1 MFFKKNSSFY
11 KLSVFSLFSSSKGS
25 LTIQFMFGFVLVMCF
40 ILIFL
45 NITLTLV
52 ASEITQ
58 YITYAASRS
67 LFLAHGDEAAQE
79 RSAREKYLEL
89 TNKPHIK
96 KFLGG
101 GKVFEIASDLGSDN
115 LGVNTSFSV
124 SSINQ
129 EPNLFYGVWTDFTP
143 KMLDV
148 EMPWGSVDEEDAFFK
163 TVIGSYLGRE
173 PSHTECLEFFEKRW
187 EFIKTLHNRPAYHLP
202 STWSTKSDNG
212 C

>member
-1 MFFKKNSSFY
+1 MFYQKNSSFY
-11 KLSVFSLFSSSKGS
+11 KLSAFSSSKGS

-58 YITYAASRS
+58 YITYASSRS
-67 LFLAHGDEAAQE
+67 LFLAHGDESAQE
-79 RSAREKYLEL
+79 DQAREKYLEL

-101 GKVFEIASDLGSDN
+101 GKVFEIASVPDLGI
-115 LGVNTSFSV
+115 NTSFS
-124 SSINQ
+124 SSIN
-129 EPNLFYGVWTDFTP
+129 EKPNLFYGVWTDFTP

-148 EMPWGSVDEEDAFFK
+148 KTPWGSVDEEDSFFQ

-173 PSHTECLEFFEKRW
+173 PSHSECKDFFKKRW
-187 EFIKTLHNRPAYHLP
+187 EFIKSIHNRSSYNLP
-202 STWSTKSDNG
+202 TTWFTESDNG

>member
-1 MFFKKNSSFY
+1 MFFRKNTSSY
-11 KLSVFSLFSSSKGS
+11 KFLIFSSSQGS

-67 LFLAHGDEAAQE
+67 LFLAHGDEQAQE
-79 RSAREKYLEL
+79 TSAREKYLEL

-101 GKVFEIASDLGSDN
+101 GKVFEIASDLGPDN
-115 LGVNTSFSV
+115 LGVNRSFQV
-124 SSINQ
+124 PSINV

-148 EMPWGSVDEEDAFFK
+148 ETPWGSVDEEDSFFK

-173 PSHTECLEFFEKRW
+173 PSYTECKDFFRRKW
-187 EFIKTLHNRPAYHLP
+187 EFIKSLHGRSSYHFP
-202 STWSTKSDNG
+202 SAWPVESDNG

>member
-1 MFFKKNSSFY
+1 MFCRKSSSFY
-11 KLSVFSLFSSSKGS
+11 KFSEFSLFSSSKGS
-25 LTIQFMFGFVLVMCF
+25 LTIQFMLGFVLVMCF

-67 LFLAHGDEAAQE
+67 LFLGHGDEQAQE

-89 TNKPHIK
+89 TNKSHIK

-101 GKVFEIASDLGSDN
+101 GRVFEIASDLGPDN
-115 LGVNTSFSV
+115 LGINTSFSV
-124 SSINQ
+124 SSINVK
-129 EPNLFYGVWTDFTP
+129 PNLFYGVWTDFTP

-148 EMPWGSVDEEDAFFK
+148 ETPWGSVDEEDAFFK

-187 EFIKTLHNRPAYHLP
+187 EFIRSIHGSGPNHLSP
-202 STWSTKSDNG
+202 GLIPTADNG

>member
-1 MFFKKNSSFY
+1 MFCRKKNSVY
-11 KLSVFSLFSSSKGS
+11 KFSLFSSSRGS
-25 LTIQFMFGFVLVMCF
+25 LTIQFMLGFVLVMCF

-67 LFLAHGDEAAQE
+67 LFLSHGDENAQIG
-79 RSAREKYLEL
+79 SAKDKYKEL
-89 TNKPHIK
+89 MGKPHIK

-101 GKVFEIASDLGSDN
+101 GKVFEIASDLGPDN
-115 LGVNTSFSV
+115 LGINTSFSV
-124 SSINQ
+124 PSINE

-148 EMPWGSVDEEDAFFK
+148 ETPFGSVDEED
-163 TVIGSYLGRE
+163 
-173 PSHTECLEFFEKRW
+173 
-187 EFIKTLHNRPAYHLP
+187 
-202 STWSTKSDNG
+202 
-212 C
+212 